1 MGDGVTMKQTI
12 GTKRRRATWFIAG
25 FWLIWY
31 AGTVVE
37 AGSLYLYTDA
47 QGQAVLTDNVQQ
59 VPVEF
64 RGRLRAVTSGE
75 APATG
80 VMTSASE
87 LAPSGPLS
95 TSSALEGILYAVA
108 QKVHPIKGFTA
119 HQTAVLLM
127 MGACWIGLLGL
138 LFLSANPA
146 LRILAKCSLVLVS
159 LAAFYQLTIGDVSR
173 AGTVTGSAPETSAQ
187 SMDTIMGHMKTK
199 TEQSYRL
206 QNERNTGQLEQA
218 EPLTP

>member
-80 VMTSASE
+80 VKIGRAS
-87 LAPSGPLS
+87 
-95 TSSALEGILYAVA
+95 
-108 QKVHPIKGFTA
+108 
-119 HQTAVLLM
+119 
-127 MGACWIGLLGL
+127 C
-138 LFLSANPA
+138 
-146 LRILAKCSLVLVS
+146 R
-159 LAAFYQLTIGDVSR
+159 
-173 AGTVTGSAPETSAQ
+173 
-187 SMDTIMGHMKTK
+187 
-199 TEQSYRL
+199 
-206 QNERNTGQLEQA
+206 ERV
-218 EPLTP
+218 